1 MITFIQFPNLI
12 SFVFCAGNVILI
24 FYWFQTLLHPSF
36 ECEAFQSLL
45 PLQHCFTQFSI
56 PSQDMMMGF
65 DFLPS
70 LKGFFLGN
78 RERKKGNENSKN
90 KNEGRRKVKSARV

>member
-1 MITFIQFPNLI
+1 
-12 SFVFCAGNVILI
+12 
-24 FYWFQTLLHPSF
+24 
-36 ECEAFQSLL
+36 
-45 PLQHCFTQFSI
+45 
-56 PSQDMMMGF
+56 MGF